1 MLTNLSPRMD
11 VTGQLAVASDKRIV
25 VVNHS
30 ATPLPK
36 PTDGQAKTDAAAAMQ
51 AENIGLLAYDRTV
64 SGAANHPVLHAYL
77 STDIP
82 SQIFMCKR
90 GSHVAALTNEGKTLT
105 IWKVDDLGGPLSG
118 QLLEPRYV
126 RQFCSAIDAF
136 AFCWSGELFAV
147 TTGKRLYV
155 FRLTAEDAI
164 ASDDDVPSEV
174 DSLALPDEHTVLIS
188 AKGKTRLLGIKT
200 R

>member
-11 VTGQLAVASDKRIV
+11 VTGQLAVASDKHIV

-36 PTDGQAKTDAAAAMQ
+36 PTDGQTETDAAAAMQ

-64 SGAANHPVLHAYL
+64 CGAVNHPTLHAYL

-105 IWKVDDLGGPLSG
+105 IWKLEDLGGSLST
-118 QLLEPRYV
+118 QLLPPRYV
-126 RQFCSAIDAF
+126 KEFRSAIDAF
-136 AFCWSGELFAV
+136 AFYWSGEIFAV
-147 TTGKRLYV
+147 TTANRLYV

-164 ASDDDVPSEV
+164 ASDDDVPSKV
-174 DSLALPDEHTVLIS
+174 DCLALPDEHTVLIS
-188 AKGKTRLLGIKT
+188 AEGKTRLLGIKT
-200 R
+200 K